1 MSLRKPCC
9 FPGHFAII
17 YPVHPAVNKS
27 YPDGVSLTIKLHNG
41 HFICIYLARRVHSV
55 THATLFQGVLD
66 NKCSAC
72 IMAMA
77 QAMIPIEIKGISVTQ
92 KRKLMLFFSLL

>member
-1 MSLRKPCC
+1 MSLRKACC
-9 FPGHFAII
+9 FPGHFATI
-17 YPVHPAVNKS
+17 YTVHPAVNKS
-27 YPDGVSLTIKLHNG
+27 YPDGVSFTIQLHNG
-41 HFICIYLARRVHSV
+41 HFMCIYLARIVHSV

-77 QAMIPIEIKGISVTQ
+77 QAMIPIEMKGISVTQ
-92 KRKLMLFFSLL
+92 KRKLMFFFSLL